1 MFDDNSSAYLLFFN
15 KRKRLI
21 MKKICFLFLAVG
33 ISIFSIAQTENYKC
47 YPTNWWTGMKWNK
60 LQIMVHGDKIADNF
74 PMIKMGPKGMNLA
87 TGVNLLRINRVENPN
102 YIFLDLVIDA
112 TAKPGKFSFP
122 FVKNMNLEYEL
133 KPRRKGNGTDYAQGV
148 TSKDLMYLIMPD
160 RFSNGD
166 ESNDRIAGMRDQTLN
181 RDTVFNRH
189 GGDLKGIQNH
199 LDYLDDLGVTTI
211 WLNPVI
217 VNDMPN
223 RTEHGYA
230 FTDHYTIDP
239 RLGGEKAYQD
249 LIDATHKK
257 GMKIIQDAVYNHVG
271 RFHLTV
277 LDPPMKDW
285 LHQWDTYTQ
294 TNYKDQVLF
303 DPYASKKD
311 FKQMADGWFTTE
323 MPDMNQGNPYVA
335 NFLIQHAIWTVEEFG
350 IDGWRIDTY
359 AYNDLEFMNQCNKA
373 LMDEYPKLTMFG
385 ETWVHGVPNQSYL
398 VQNNYNIP
406 YKSNLQAPTDF
417 QTLWAITDA
426 MTKDFGWTDGVN
438 NLYTTLAQDFV
449 YKDPTRNVIFL
460 DNHDMSRFY
469 SVVGENM
476 DKYLSSLSW
485 LMTCRGIPEIYYT
498 DELATPGTTSPND
511 GHVRLDFPG
520 GWKNDPVNKFTI
532 QGRTQKD
539 QEIFQHLATLAN
551 YRKTSSALMT
561 GKFMQFFPVNGIY
574 VYFRYN
580 NKQTVMVVMNTSKEE
595 KTIKLDRY
603 SERTS
608 GFTQYKDVITKT
620 TGPLSEFKLGSYKTV
635 VYELLK

>member
-1 MFDDNSSAYLLFFN
+1 
-15 KRKRLI
+15 
-21 MKKICFLFLAVG
+21 MKKILLLLFIIHYSL
-33 ISIFSIAQTENYKC
+33 FTFAQTTNYKC
-47 YPTNWWTGMKWNK
+47 YPTHWWTGMKWNK
-60 LQIMVHGDKIADNF
+60 LQLMVHGDKIADNF
-74 PMIKMGPKGMNLA
+74 PMIKMGPKGMSLAKGVTLVKINL
-87 TGVNLLRINRVENPN
+87 VENPN
-102 YIFLDLVIDA
+102 YVFLDLVIDP

-133 KPRRKGNGTDYAQGV
+133 KPRRTGNGTAYAQGV
-148 TSKDLMYLIMPD
+148 TSKDFIYLIMPD

-166 ESNDRIAGMRDQTLN
+166 ESNDKVAGMRDQSLN

-189 GGDLKGIQNH
+189 GGDLKGVQNH

-217 VNDMPN
+217 ENDMPN

-230 FTDHYTIDP
+230 FTDHYTVDP
-239 RLGGEKAYQD
+239 RLGGDKAYQE

-271 RFHLTV
+271 KFHLTV

-285 LHQWDTYTQ
+285 LHQWDTGYTQ
-294 TNYKDQVLF
+294 TNYKDQAVF
-303 DPYASKKD
+303 DPYASKGD
-311 FKQMADGWFTTE
+311 LKQMADGWFTRE
-323 MPDMNQGNPYVA
+323 MPDMNESNPYVA
-335 NFLIQHAIWTVEEFG
+335 NFLIEHALWTVEEFG

-359 AYNDLEFMNQCNKA
+359 AYNDLEFMNHCNKA
-373 LMDEYPKLTMFG
+373 LMDDYPQITMFG

-398 VQNNYNIP
+398 SQNNYNIP
-406 YKSNLQAPTDF
+406 FKSNLQAPTDF

-426 MTKDFGWTDGVN
+426 MTKDFGWTDGIN
-438 NLYTTLAQDFV
+438 NLYSTLAQDFV

-460 DNHDMSRFY
+460 DNHDMARFY
-469 SVVGENM
+469 SVVNENM

-485 LMTCRGIPEIYYT
+485 LMTCRGIPEIYYS
-498 DELATPGTTSPND
+498 DELATTGTTSPND

-520 GWKNDPVNKFTI
+520 GWKNDAVNKFTI

-539 QEIFQHLATLAN
+539 QAIYQQIATLAN
-551 YRKTSSALMT
+551 FRKTSPALT
-561 GKFMQFFPVNGIY
+561 RGKFMQFFPVDGIY

-580 NKQTVMVVMNTSKEE
+580 DRQTIMVVMNTSKEE

-603 SERTS
+603 AERTN
-608 GFTQYKDVITKT
+608 GFTKYKDVLTKA
-620 TGPLSEFKLGSYKTV
+620 TGSLEEFKLGSFKTV

>member
-1 MFDDNSSAYLLFFN
+1 
-15 KRKRLI
+15 
-21 MKKICFLFLAVG
+21 MKKILFLLLTFHF
-33 ISIFSIAQTENYKC
+33 SLFIFAQSGNYKC
-47 YPTNWWTGMKWNK
+47 YPTHWWAGMKWNK

-74 PMIKMGPKGMNLA
+74 PMIKMGPKGMSLA
-87 TGVNLLRINRVENPN
+87 AGVNLVKVNRVENPN
-102 YIFLDLVIDA
+102 YIFLDLVIDK

-133 KPRRKGNGTDYAQGV
+133 KTRRAGNGTEYAQGV
-148 TSKDLMYLIMPD
+148 TSKDFMYLIMPD

-166 ESNDRIAGMRDQTLN
+166 ESNDRVAGMRDQTLN

-189 GGDLKGIQNH
+189 GGDLKGVQNH
-199 LDYLDDLGVTTI
+199 LNYLDDMGVTAI
-211 WLNPVI
+211 WLNPVLE
-217 VNDMPN
+217 NDMPN

-230 FTDHYTIDP
+230 FTDHYKIDP
-239 RLGGEKAYQD
+239 RLGGDKAYRE

-257 GMKIIQDAVYNHVG
+257 GMKMIQDAVYNHVG

-294 TNYKDQVLF
+294 TSYKDQVLF

-323 MPDMNQGNPYVA
+323 MPDMNQNNPFVA

-359 AYNDLEFMNQCNKA
+359 AYNDLEFMNRCNKA
-373 LMDEYPKLTMFG
+373 LEEDFPKLTLFG
-385 ETWVHGVPNQSYL
+385 ETWVHGVPNQSYFC
-398 VQNNYNIP
+398 QNNYNIP
-406 YKSNLQAPTDF
+406 YKSNLQAVTDF
-417 QTLWAITDA
+417 QTLWGISDA

-438 NLYTTLAQDFV
+438 NLYTALAQDFV
-449 YKDPTRNVIFL
+449 YKDPSRNVIFL
-460 DNHDMSRFY
+460 DNHDMARFY
-469 SVVGENM
+469 SVIGENM

-485 LMTCRGIPEIYYT
+485 LMTCRGIPQMYYS
-498 DELATPGTTSPND
+498 DELATTGTTSPND
-511 GHVRLDFPG
+511 GYVRLDFPG

-539 QEIFQHLATLAN
+539 QAIYQHIATLAN
-551 YRKTSSALMT
+551 YRKTSSALTT
-561 GKFMQFFPVNGIY
+561 GKFMQFFPVDGIY
-574 VYFRYN
+574 VYFRYS

-595 KTIKLDRY
+595 KTINLNRY
-603 SERTS
+603 SERTN
-608 GFTQYKDVITKT
+608 GFTQYKDIITKA
-620 TGPLSEFKLGSYKTV
+620 TGALVDFKLGSFKTA
-635 VYELLK
+635 VYELIK